1 MLKQILLIL
10 SAISINQQ
18 SDNNVTLQDIIRAE
32 LSIVT
37 YKFLSGVI
45 LSFLIIFSIYEFEQG
60 LKTLFDKLE
69 DGSSWHI
76 LSFGSLSI
84 VGLFLMFL
92 LFRNPSRKM
101 NKSKEDS
108 PLVIDFQLMGIQFI
122 QGVLEGYNLQD
133 QKENSGKKD

>member
-18 SDNNVTLQDIIRAE
+18 SDNNVTIQDIIRAE

-101 NKSKEDS
+101 NKSKEDN